1 MQYNYGKSKG
11 ELFIKKFLIIVFSI
25 IIAVFGGLF
34 LSKWIANT
42 VTDNFDKKVTSE
54 HFEISYNLS
63 DEKVV
68 PDVQEYLE
76 ENYEKITTNL
86 KQPLDETI
94 QVKIFPDLKS
104 LHNAIKVHGHFF
116 WWKGDVQDWV
126 VGSASGGPIR
136 IVSPLNPGNP
146 GHTYEGIL
154 KVAVHEFTHIVASK
168 INSNVNASIFS
179 EGIALY
185 EAHQDI
191 NVSNDLTT
199 ILPNSIEELFSWKND
214 NDFGASRVYTLGGS
228 FVGFIIE
235 NYGYGKFIE
244 LYKRDYS
251 NNVFDEDIKQ
261 IYNNWIDTVKN
272 A

>member
-86 KQPLDETI
+86 RPHIKFPNETKSF
-94 QVKIFPDLKS
+94 KI
-104 LHNAIKVHGHFF
+104 
-116 WWKGDVQDWV
+116 
-126 VGSASGGPIR
+126 
-136 IVSPLNPGNP
+136 
-146 GHTYEGIL
+146 T
-154 KVAVHEFTHIVASK
+154 
-168 INSNVNASIFS
+168 VNRRNKTQS
-179 EGIALY
+179 
-185 EAHQDI
+185 
-191 NVSNDLTT
+191 
-199 ILPNSIEELFSWKND
+199 
-214 NDFGASRVYTLGGS
+214 
-228 FVGFIIE
+228 
-235 NYGYGKFIE
+235 
-244 LYKRDYS
+244 
-251 NNVFDEDIKQ
+251 
-261 IYNNWIDTVKN
+261 
-272 A
+272 